1 MKNPFTSNFESF
13 EGPMSPLVENLHGD
27 KFDQLKELI
36 TSGEGV
42 LVSLRAP
49 RAGYGKT
56 MLLSRLREEL
66 RGNSVMVPIDLS
78 TDSRINE
85 KDILVRLLDQFTSV
99 LPGKRDLTR
108 LDFSV
113 RRILANALIPLV
125 ESGEVPS
132 PNRTESLRSLR
143 ETPEQVFEFH
153 KESAAVAQW
162 VRGQFQAL
170 APRFLSV
177 IGQSCGG
184 VTGDL
189 SQWFTVLSRFA
200 MAPVESRSK
209 NQDLLTEVSR
219 EGDRFQNGMSYH
231 GPLTSFLKLITTTE
245 NIVLVVD
252 EMDGL
257 FRDSEAALRVA
268 NTLIGLRQAAPRIK
282 VIFSVNDDVWES
294 TFSRR
299 IPLGMQDRFEDSVI
313 RLQPLDEA
321 SVLELLRIRHVDGAE
336 DLRQKIDL
344 NDGDLYPRAILRAA
358 RDIID
363 LQATSEKSAAEQGEI
378 FDGNSRQGRDIGF
391 AEISLEKV
399 VETDLTESGKPDIP
413 FASPV
418 VKNKYPPKMVRR
430 VTIPRKYLVQR
441 IRQKSD
447 SAPLP
452 PAPPLH
458 TSFESPFRLTDSSKS
473 RGGEASATSISPP
486 ANEDIPSSKAGP
498 VVSDSIDE
506 LLRKFRER

>member
-27 KFDQLKELI
+27 KFDQLKGLI
-36 TSGEGV
+36 SGEEGV

-56 MLLSRLREEL
+56 MLLSRLREEF
-66 RGNSVMVPIDLS
+66 RGASVMVPVDLS
-78 TDSRINE
+78 ANSRIDE
-85 KDILVRLLDQFTSV
+85 KDILLRLLDQLTSV
-99 LPGKRDLTR
+99 LPGKRGLTR

-113 RRILANALIPLV
+113 RRILSNALIPLV

-143 ETPEQVFEFH
+143 ESPEQVFDFH

-162 VRGQFQAL
+162 VRAQFSAL
-170 APRFLSV
+170 SPRFLSV
-177 IGQSCGG
+177 IGQSCGCG
-184 VTGDL
+184 TGDL
-189 SQWFTVLSRFA
+189 SQWFSALSRFA
-200 MAPVESRSK
+200 MAPVEKRGK
-209 NQDLLTEVSR
+209 THELLYEILR
-219 EGDRFQNGMSYH
+219 EGGQRPNGTSYH
-231 GPLTSFLKLITTTE
+231 GALTSFLKLITITE

-257 FRDSEAALRVA
+257 FCDSEAAIRVA

-313 RLQPLDEA
+313 RLQPLDEG
-321 SVLELLRIRHVDGAE
+321 SVLELLRIRYGDGAE
-336 DLRQKIDL
+336 GLYQKIDL
-344 NDGDLYPRAILRAA
+344 NDEGLYPRAILRAA

-363 LQATSEKSAAEQGEI
+363 LQMTSKRFVAEQREEL
-378 FDGNSRQGRDIGF
+378 DKDSPQTKDIGF
-391 AEISLEKV
+391 AEVSSEKV
-399 VETDLTESGKPDIP
+399 VETDLTESGRPDVP

-418 VKNKYPPKMVRR
+418 FKKQYPPNLVRR

-441 IRQKSD
+441 IGQKSD
-447 SAPLP
+447 SVRIP
-452 PAPPLH
+452 PAPPSH
-458 TSFESPFRLTDSSKS
+458 ASFESPFRLADTSKYGGAKEVTPVSSPAHED
-473 RGGEASATSISPP
+473 EA
-486 ANEDIPSSKAGP
+486 SSKASS
-498 VVSDSIDE
+498 VDSESIAE

>member
-1 MKNPFTSNFESF
+1 
-13 EGPMSPLVENLHGD
+13 
-27 KFDQLKELI
+27 
-36 TSGEGV
+36 
-42 LVSLRAP
+42 
-49 RAGYGKT
+49 
-56 MLLSRLREEL
+56 
-66 RGNSVMVPIDLS
+66 
-78 TDSRINE
+78 
-85 KDILVRLLDQFTSV
+85 
-99 LPGKRDLTR
+99 
-108 LDFSV
+108 
-113 RRILANALIPLV
+113 
-125 ESGEVPS
+125 
-132 PNRTESLRSLR
+132 
-143 ETPEQVFEFH
+143 
-153 KESAAVAQW
+153 
-162 VRGQFQAL
+162 
-170 APRFLSV
+170 
-177 IGQSCGG
+177 
-184 VTGDL
+184 
-189 SQWFTVLSRFA
+189 
-200 MAPVESRSK
+200 
-209 NQDLLTEVSR
+209 
-219 EGDRFQNGMSYH
+219 
-231 GPLTSFLKLITTTE
+231 
-245 NIVLVVD
+245 
-252 EMDGL
+252 
-257 FRDSEAALRVA
+257 
-268 NTLIGLRQAAPRIK
+268 

-321 SVLELLRIRHVDGAE
+321 SVLELLRIRYVDGAE

-363 LQATSEKSAAEQGEI
+363 LQATSEKSAAEQGEV

-391 AEISLEKV
+391 AEMSSEKV

-413 FASPV
+413 FATPV

-458 TSFESPFRLTDSSKS
+458 TSFESPFRLTDSPKS

-498 VVSDSIDE
+498 ADSDSIDE

>member
-27 KFDQLKELI
+27 KFDQLKGLI
-36 TSGEGV
+36 RGEEGV

-56 MLLSRLREEL
+56 MLLSRLREEF
-66 RGNSVMVPIDLS
+66 RSNSVMVPVDLS
-78 TDSRINE
+78 ADSRIDE
-85 KDILVRLLDQFTSV
+85 KDILVRLLDQLTSV
-99 LPGKRDLTR
+99 LPGKRGLTR
-108 LDFSV
+108 LDFCV

-143 ETPEQVFEFH
+143 ESPEQVFDFH

-162 VRGQFQAL
+162 VRAQFSAL
-170 APRFLSV
+170 SPRFVSV

-184 VTGDL
+184 RTGDL
-189 SQWFTVLSRFA
+189 SQWFSALSRFA
-200 MAPVESRSK
+200 MTPVGKRGK
-209 NQDLLTEVSR
+209 NHDLLNEITR
-219 EGDRFQNGMSYH
+219 EGGQLENGTSYH
-231 GPLTSFLKLITTTE
+231 GALTSFLKLITIAE

-257 FRDSEAALRVA
+257 FCDSEAAIRVA

-313 RLQPLDEA
+313 RLQPLDEG
-321 SVLELLRIRHVDGAE
+321 SVLELLRIRYGDGAE
-336 DLRQKIDL
+336 GLYQKIDL
-344 NDGDLYPRAILRAA
+344 NDGGLYPRAILRAA

-363 LQATSEKSAAEQGEI
+363 SQMTSKKVVAKQREEFDKDLLQTK
-378 FDGNSRQGRDIGF
+378 DIGF
-391 AEISLEKV
+391 AEVSSEKV
-399 VETDLTESGKPDIP
+399 AETDLTESGKPAVP

-418 VKNKYPPKMVRR
+418 LKKQYPPSLVRR

-441 IRQKSD
+441 IGQESD
-447 SAPLP
+447 SVRIP
-452 PAPPLH
+452 PAPPSH
-458 TSFESPFRLTDSSKS
+458 ASFESPFRLADSSKF
-473 RGGEASATSISPP
+473 RGAKNVSTPVLSPAHEDEASSKSSSADSESI
-486 ANEDIPSSKAGP
+486 
-498 VVSDSIDE
+498 VE
-506 LLRKFRER
+506 LLRKFREK

>member
-1 MKNPFTSNFESF
+1 
-13 EGPMSPLVENLHGD
+13 
-27 KFDQLKELI
+27 
-36 TSGEGV
+36 
-42 LVSLRAP
+42 
-49 RAGYGKT
+49 
-56 MLLSRLREEL
+56 
-66 RGNSVMVPIDLS
+66 
-78 TDSRINE
+78 
-85 KDILVRLLDQFTSV
+85 
-99 LPGKRDLTR
+99 
-108 LDFSV
+108 
-113 RRILANALIPLV
+113 
-125 ESGEVPS
+125 
-132 PNRTESLRSLR
+132 
-143 ETPEQVFEFH
+143 
-153 KESAAVAQW
+153 
-162 VRGQFQAL
+162 
-170 APRFLSV
+170 
-177 IGQSCGG
+177 
-184 VTGDL
+184 
-189 SQWFTVLSRFA
+189 
-200 MAPVESRSK
+200 
-209 NQDLLTEVSR
+209 
-219 EGDRFQNGMSYH
+219 MSYH

-257 FRDSEAALRVA
+257 FCDSEAAIRVA

-363 LQATSEKSAAEQGEI
+363 LQATSEKSAAEQGEV

-391 AEISLEKV
+391 AEMSSEKV

-413 FASPV
+413 FATPV

-498 VVSDSIDE
+498 VDSDSIDE